1 MSGRRVPVEANKR
14 GTALPQAKLDD
25 ARVRWIRATHANG
38 MPLYRLAQCV
48 GMSYGAIW
56 KVANYET
63 WRHVR

>member
-1 MSGRRVPVEANKR
+1 MSGRRVPVELNKR
-14 GTALPQAKLDD
+14 GTALPQAKLDNEQ
-25 ARVRWIRATHANG
+25 VRWIRTTHAEG
-38 MPLYRLAQCV
+38 VPVCRLARLC